1 MTGPSIKEMV
11 DSIMPQVMANQIMG
25 GEPTPIDCK
34 PLLDLIRKTV
44 PNRIAEELL
53 SVQPMD
59 PTLGKQLMEGGM
71 SEAQLIAEGYEP
83 VSNMR
88 LLWVQKA

>member
-53 SVQPMD
+53 SVQPMNVD
-59 PTLGKQLMEGGM
+59 YKALMESGM

-83 VSNMR
+83 VSGMK
-88 LLWVQKA
+88 LLWVKKG